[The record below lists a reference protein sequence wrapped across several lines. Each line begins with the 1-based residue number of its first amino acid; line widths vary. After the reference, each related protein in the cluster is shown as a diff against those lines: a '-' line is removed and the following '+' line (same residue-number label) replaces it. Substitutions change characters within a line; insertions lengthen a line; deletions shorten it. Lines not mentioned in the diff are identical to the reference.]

1 MRSRKKKKKM
11 LFSSVISRTFQ
22 TLYLS
27 IYSPSPQVRTA
38 HKGGT
43 SIVEKGPRAK
53 FLLSF
58 IEVGV
63 DQFTEK
69 KKKLFVTPHKHNS
82 STRPVVHALSAPG
95 ALASLTHWV
104 PWQLFPRQQLKSWI
118 MMMMTQQEELTNSSR
133 MKNELNLSTFDL
145 PVLRLYKHVNPMTLL
160 CACLNVASEIWSNK
174 LLWKHRTAVNV
185 VTLHAQHTNN
195 RQFKNVKCIF
205 QSREA
210 WNDPELVNMWN
221 HPIAACFY
229 CSFRAGLIQHLGGAD
244 L

>member
-1 MRSRKKKKKM
+1 MKVSANKIITAHAIKEKEKKM
-11 LFSSVISRTFQ
+11 LFNSVISHTFQ

-38 HKGGT
+38 HKGGA

-69 KKKLFVTPHKHNS
+69 KKKTLCNS
-82 STRPVVHALSAPG
+82 TQTQFIHTACGPR
-95 ALASLTHWV
+95 SLCTWITCITYAHWV
-104 PWQLFPRQQLKSWI
+104 PWQLFPRQQLKSW

-160 CACLNVASEIWSNK
+160 CVCLNVASEI
-174 LLWKHRTAVNV
+174 
-185 VTLHAQHTNN
+185 
-195 RQFKNVKCIF
+195 
-205 QSREA
+205 
-210 WNDPELVNMWN
+210 
-221 HPIAACFY
+221 
-229 CSFRAGLIQHLGGAD
+229 
-244 L
+244 

>member
-1 MRSRKKKKKM
+1 M
-11 LFSSVISRTFQ
+11 LFNSVISRTFQ

-38 HKGGT
+38 HKGGA

-63 DQFTEK
+63 NQFTEK

-95 ALASLTHWV
+95 SLASLAHRV
-104 PWQLFPRQQLKSWI
+104 PWQLFPRQQLKSW
-118 MMMMTQQEELTNSSR
+118 MMMTQQEELTNSSR

-145 PVLRLYKHVNPMTLL
+145 PVLRLYKHVNPVTLL
-160 CACLNVASEIWSNK
+160 CVCLNVASEI
-174 LLWKHRTAVNV
+174 
-185 VTLHAQHTNN
+185 
-195 RQFKNVKCIF
+195 
-205 QSREA
+205 
-210 WNDPELVNMWN
+210 
-221 HPIAACFY
+221 
-229 CSFRAGLIQHLGGAD
+229 
-244 L
+244 

>member
-11 LFSSVISRTFQ
+11 LFNSVISCTFQ

-69 KKKLFVTPHKHNS
+69 KKKNS
-82 STRPVVHALSAPG
+82 L
-95 ALASLTHWV
+95 
-104 PWQLFPRQQLKSWI
+104 
-118 MMMMTQQEELTNSSR
+118 
-133 MKNELNLSTFDL
+133 
-145 PVLRLYKHVNPMTLL
+145 
-160 CACLNVASEIWSNK
+160 
-174 LLWKHRTAVNV
+174 
-185 VTLHAQHTNN
+185 
-195 RQFKNVKCIF
+195 
-205 QSREA
+205 
-210 WNDPELVNMWN
+210 
-221 HPIAACFY
+221 
-229 CSFRAGLIQHLGGAD
+229 
-244 L
+244 